1 MTTDLA
7 LVHLREAEA
16 VIRAGLA
23 TFVEVGNAL
32 MRIRDERLYVEDYAT
47 FEAYCRG
54 RWGFSDRRARQ
65 MIDAAEI
72 TATLPTGT
80 MVPDTERQAR
90 ELTGLDPETA
100 AEVMETAA
108 EAGPVTAAG
117 IRDARAKVTGQQPT
131 RPAEWTCDECGSAFK
146 TEHTHCA
153 TCGDHY
159 PAPEVCTAHH
169 DIVNTET
176 GEIVAASPAAKPTPR
191 AAEDKPGP
199 LVIASD
205 ILARLTALSSRIEFD
220 HDALAAGIAE
230 AEPSIRAGWLNDI
243 ARVSDRLT
251 DLHREL
257 TALPMLRRIK

>member
-90 ELTGLDPETA
+90 ELAGLDPETA
-100 AEVMETAA
+100 AEVMEAAA
-108 EAGPVTAAG
+108 ESGPVTAAG

-176 GEIVAASPAAKPTPR
+176 GEIVEPAPAPPR
-191 AAEDKPGP
+191 QPADKPGP
-199 LVIASD
+199 LAVASD
-205 ILARLTALSSRIEFD
+205 DLARLNDLTVRLTRDRDQIVAGI
-220 HDALAAGIAE
+220 HDAPADH
-230 AEPSIRAGWLNDI
+230 RAGWINDI
-243 ARVSDRLT
+243 ARLSDYLT
-251 DLHREL
+251 DLHRAVTER
-257 TALPMLRRIK
+257 PSLRRIK

>member
-90 ELTGLDPETA
+90 ELAGLDPETA
-100 AEVMETAA
+100 AEVMEAAA
-108 EAGPVTAAG
+108 ESGPVTAAG

-131 RPAEWTCDECGSAFK
+131 RPAEWTCPDCGSAFK
-146 TEHTHCA
+146 AEHTHCS

-169 DIVNTET
+169 TVVNTST
-176 GEIVAASPAAKPTPR
+176 GEIVDSAPPPRRDPA
-191 AAEDKPGP
+191 DKPGP
-199 LVIASD
+199 LAVAAD
-205 ILARLTALSSRIEFD
+205 ILARLTDLDARIARDFTTIMTGLN
-220 HDALAAGIAE
+220 DADPA
-230 AEPSIRAGWLNDI
+230 IRDGWLNDI
-243 ARVSDRLT
+243 ERLADRLS

-257 TALPMLRRIK
+257 PARPTLRSVK